1 MTGLVQFA
9 HRLLNTFAQPNGVA
23 LRTEHHAVERV
34 GNNHEGQLLRLR
46 QAAAEK
52 IGLHLSFS
60 VDAETERRG
69 QVGKFGTVLLEA
81 VVLKDTKKYWNA
93 QLFD

>member
-1 MTGLVQFA
+1 MTDLVQFA
-9 HRLLNTFAQPNGVA
+9 HRLLNAFAQPNGVA

-52 IGLHLSFS
+52 IGTISYELLCGVS
-60 VDAETERRG
+60 RR
-69 QVGKFGTVLLEA
+69 VPRIYRENGK
-81 VVLKDTKKYWNA
+81 VVNVADYLK
-93 QLFD
+93 